1 MSRFKPQ
8 LDKPKDGFGPC
19 RFVALFSCP
28 GVHTFT
34 QFGRKT
40 DGRYGIIFV
49 SAAICFLFFSPSCKD
64 GNPWDVSFTTMFHMS
79 NDSGHF
85 RTAAQLAEAG
95 FVREG
100 IDWVLPTGAAPR
112 QGVLAFAGSRDDRS
126 LPLEDGALSGGGER
140 YVPLYEAKMIN
151 FFDHRFGSYGARGN
165 QRGFRVLPETSTL
178 EHADP
183 TFEAI
188 PFYFVCQSDVR
199 ERLPV
204 KLESALATR
213 V

>member
-1 MSRFKPQ
+1 
-8 LDKPKDGFGPC
+8 
-19 RFVALFSCP
+19 
-28 GVHTFT
+28 
-34 QFGRKT
+34 
-40 DGRYGIIFV
+40 
-49 SAAICFLFFSPSCKD
+49 
-64 GNPWDVSFTTMFHMS
+64 MFHMS

-140 YVPLYEAKMIN
+140 YVPLY
-151 FFDHRFGSYGARGN
+151 D
-165 QRGFRVLPETSTL
+165 
-178 EHADP
+178 ADP